1 MLEPNQLLY
10 NYQLSTI
17 NYQLSTINY
26 PLSTTMTGI
35 EPFLIPGAK
44 ILWELIKSLG
54 GNSFQSIT
62 DILQAQK
69 AIKKYF
75 DKYKSRYGLLK
86 LLAMPQSVDLE
97 SVYTPVRFLDRLTI
111 GSFQSLQDLEEAYRE
126 SARRRFQREK
136 SDNRDGIEVAKENQY
151 LMVLGGPGAG
161 KSTFLRRVGLEAFK
175 GKDGK
180 YQHDCLPVLLELKRF
195 QSDENN
201 KINLI
206 KAITEEF
213 HNFGF
218 PLSEEFT
225 IKALERGKLLVLLDG
240 LDEVPK
246 INLAKVIDGIESL
259 VTRYENNRFI
269 ASCRIAAYRS
279 LTQFRDIQL
288 ADFED
293 HQIQQFINNWF
304 QSNLDKESDTAAK
317 CWSTLNQEKNK
328 SAKEL
333 AQTPLLLTFLCLVY
347 GESLSFPPNR
357 SRLYQ
362 KALDI
367 FLKKWAAE
375 KRVEYGEICSGLNV
389 EVEKVLLSQIAY
401 DSFATNQLFFRQDEL
416 GKQMKDFLQDTV
428 DKPKYFDSKAVLEA
442 IAIQQGILVERAEE
456 FYSFSHLTLQEFL
469 TAFFIKKED
478 KLEELVNQ
486 HLTDERWRE
495 VFLLVAGLK
504 SRADE
509 LLELM
514 EVGAR
519 KLIDTPKLK
528 ELLLWAEEATAG
540 SEGDISPGGKRAI
553 AITLAYAYA
562 DTLADTKA
570 YTLGKACTLINAL
583 AYANTYSNLNALVE
597 ALFHANVFTITKA
610 FIKDYTKD
618 YTYALDQFIE
628 LAGDLEKFKIFS
640 QVNFTNLIEN
650 LQALKAKIPEDSS
663 TKKVDREFSFLI
675 VDTWLEAL
683 DLNHEQVTL
692 SEGELTALQKYFYV
706 NKLIVDC
713 KEAAV
718 RVSRTT
724 WSKIEQKM
732 LIVDS

>member
-1 MLEPNQLLY
+1 M
-10 NYQLSTI
+10 I
-17 NYQLSTINY
+17 
-26 PLSTTMTGI
+26 GI

-44 ILWELIKSLG
+44 ILWELTESLG
-54 GNSFQSIT
+54 EKRLQSIANE
-62 DILQAQK
+62 IEAKK
-69 AIKKYF
+69 ALKTYF
-75 DKYKSRYGLLK
+75 DKYKSRYGSLK

-111 GSFQSLQDLEEAYRE
+111 GSFQSLPDLVEAYRD

-151 LMVLGGPGAG
+151 LMVLGGPGTG

-175 GKDGK
+175 GKDGQ
-180 YQHDCLPVLLELKRF
+180 YEHDCLPVLLELKRF

-225 IKALERGKLLVLLDG
+225 IKALEEGKLLLLLDG

-279 LTQFRDIQL
+279 LNQFRDIQL

-293 HQIQQFINNWF
+293 DQIQQFINNWF
-304 QSNLDKESDTAAK
+304 QSDLDKEWDTAAK
-317 CWSTLNQEKNK
+317 CWSTLNEERNI

-347 GESLSFPPNR
+347 GEYLRFPVQR
-357 SRLYQ
+357 SQLYQ

-367 FLKKWAAE
+367 LLEKWAAE
-375 KRVEYGEICSGLNV
+375 KRVEYGEICPGLNV

-401 DSFATNQLFFRQDEL
+401 DSFATDQLFFPQDEL
-416 GKQMKDFLQDTV
+416 LKRIKDFLQDTA
-428 DKPKYFDSKAVLEA
+428 DKPKYFDGKAVLEA
-442 IAIQQGILVERAEE
+442 IAIQQGILVERAEGI
-456 FYSFSHLTLQEFL
+456 YSFSHLTLQEYL
-469 TAFFIKKED
+469 TALLIKEEDKED
-478 KLEELVNQ
+478 KLEELVHQ
-486 HLTDERWRE
+486 HLTDERWQE

-504 SRADE
+504 SSADR

-519 KLIDTPKLK
+519 KLIDSPKLK

-540 SEGDISPGGKRAI
+540 SEGDISPAGKRVIAI
-553 AITLAYAYA
+553 AYANANAYALAKAFANAYALAYAYA
-562 DTLADTKA
+562 NVYAYALAKA
-570 YTLGKACTLINAL
+570 YANAKAYALANAYAL
-583 AYANTYSNLNALVE
+583 AYANAKALTNA
-597 ALFHANVFTITKA
+597 K
-610 FIKDYTKD
+610 
-618 YTYALDQFIE
+618 ALDQFIE
-628 LAGDLEKFKIFS
+628 LAGDLEKLKIFS
-640 QVNFTNLIEN
+640 QVNFTQLTGN
-650 LQALKAKIPEDSS
+650 LQALQAKIPEDSS
-663 TKKVDREFSFLI
+663 TEKVHREFFFLI
-675 VDTWLEAL
+675 VNTWLEAL
-683 DLNHEQVTL
+683 HFNPEQVTL
-692 SEGELTALQKYFYV
+692 SEEELTAWRKYFYV

-718 RVSRTT
+718 RVSRST
-724 WSKIEQKM
+724 WWSMEQKM
-732 LIVDS
+732 LRV

>member
-1 MLEPNQLLY
+1 
-10 NYQLSTI
+10 
-17 NYQLSTINY
+17 
-26 PLSTTMTGI
+26 MTGI
-35 EPFLIPGAK
+35 EPFVIPGAK
-44 ILWELIKSLG
+44 ILWELIKSSS
-54 GNSFQSIT
+54 GNRLKSIANEIEAET
-62 DILQAQK
+62 ALK
-69 AIKKYF
+69 TYF

-86 LLAMPQSVDLE
+86 PLGMPQSVDLE
-97 SVYTPVRFLDRLTI
+97 SVYTPVRFLNKLTI
-111 GSFQSLQDLEEAYRE
+111 GSFQSLQDLEAAYRE
-126 SARRRFQREK
+126 SPRRRFQWEE
-136 SDNRDGIEVAKENQY
+136 SDNKDGIEVAKENPY

-180 YQHDCLPVLLELKRF
+180 YQHDCLPVLLELKDFKRN
-195 QSDENN
+195 ENN

-225 IKALERGKLLVLLDG
+225 IKALEEGKLLVLLDG

-246 INLAKVIDGIESL
+246 INLDQVIDGIESL

-269 ASCRIAAYRS
+269 ASCRIAAYKSSFKQRF
-279 LTQFRDIQL
+279 QDIQL

-293 HQIQQFINNWF
+293 DQIQQFINNWF
-304 QSNLDKESDTAAK
+304 QSDLDQESDTAAK
-317 CWSTLNQEKNK
+317 CWSTLNEERNQ

-347 GESLSFPPNR
+347 GDYLRFPVHR
-357 SRLYQ
+357 SQLYQ

-367 FLKKWAAE
+367 LLEKWAAE
-375 KRVEYGEICSGLNV
+375 KRVEYGEICPGLNV

-401 DSFATNQLFFRQDEL
+401 DSFAEDQLFFRQDEL
-416 GKQMKDFLQDTV
+416 VKEIKDFLQDTA
-428 DKPKYFDSKAVLEA
+428 DKPKYFDGKAVLEA
-442 IAIQQGILVERAEE
+442 IAIQQGILVERAEG
-456 FYSFSHLTLQEFL
+456 FYSFSHLTLQEYL
-469 TAFFIKKED
+469 TAFFIKEED

-486 HLTDERWRE
+486 HLTDERWQE

-504 SRADE
+504 TRADE
-509 LLELM
+509 LLKFM

-540 SEGDISPGGKRAI
+540 SEGDIPPAGKRAMVI
-553 AITLAYAYA
+553 ANAFAYAYSFAYAHAHAYAYA
-562 DTLADTKA
+562 FAHAYAYSFANAYALTYALTNANAVAFA
-570 YTLGKACTLINAL
+570 YTNAN
-583 AYANTYSNLNALVE
+583 AYSFAN
-597 ALFHANVFTITKA
+597 
-610 FIKDYTKD
+610 
-618 YTYALDQFIE
+618 ALDQFIE
-628 LAGDLEKFKIFS
+628 LAGDLEKLKIFS
-640 QVNFTNLIEN
+640 QVNFTNLIKN
-650 LQALKAKIPEDSS
+650 FQALKAKIPEDSS
-663 TKKVDREFSFLI
+663 TQEVRREFSFQI
-675 VDTWLEAL
+675 VDTWLQAL
-683 DLNHEQVTL
+683 DLSREQVTL
-692 SEGELTALQKYFYV
+692 SKEELKALQKYFYV

-724 WSKIEQKM
+724 WSEIEQKM
-732 LIVDS
+732 LRPFSEQ

>member
-1 MLEPNQLLY
+1 
-10 NYQLSTI
+10 
-17 NYQLSTINY
+17 
-26 PLSTTMTGI
+26 MTGI

-86 LLAMPQSVDLE
+86 LLGMPQSVDLE

-126 SARRRFQREK
+126 SARRRFQWEE
-136 SDNRDGIEVAKENQY
+136 SDNEDGIEVANENQY

-161 KSTFLRRVGLEAFK
+161 KSTFLRRVGWEAFK

-225 IKALERGKLLVLLDG
+225 IKALEQGKLLVLLDG

-269 ASCRIAAYRS
+269 ASCRIAAYQS
-279 LTQFRDIQL
+279 SFKQGFQDIQL

-293 HQIQQFINNWF
+293 DQIQQFINNWF
-304 QSNLDKESDTAAK
+304 QSDLDKESDTAAK

-347 GESLSFPPNR
+347 GKKLRFPVQR
-357 SRLYQ
+357 SQLYQ

-367 FLKKWAAE
+367 LLEEWAAE
-375 KRVEYGEICSGLNV
+375 KRVEYGEICPGLNV

-401 DSFATNQLFFRQDEL
+401 DSFAEDQLFFPKEEL
-416 GKQMKDFLQDTV
+416 MKRIKDFLQDTAAN
-428 DKPKYFDSKAVLEA
+428 PKYFDGKAVLEA
-442 IAIQQGILVERAEE
+442 IAIQQGILVERAEG
-456 FYSFSHLTLQEFL
+456 FYSFSHLTLQEYL
-469 TAFFIKKED
+469 TAFFIKEED
-478 KLEELVNQ
+478 KLEELVNE
-486 HLTDERWRE
+486 HLTDRRWQE

-540 SEGDISPGGKRAI
+540 SQGDISPAGKRAI
-553 AITLAYAYA
+553 ALANANAYANA
-562 DTLADTKA
+562 NALANA
-570 YTLGKACTLINAL
+570 YAL
-583 AYANTYSNLNALVE
+583 AYALANANANANAY
-597 ALFHANVFTITKA
+597 ALAYALANA
-610 FIKDYTKD
+610 NANANAYALANA
-618 YTYALDQFIE
+618 YANALDQFIK
-628 LAGDLEKFKIFS
+628 LAGDLEKLKIFS
-640 QVNFTNLIEN
+640 QVNFTNLIKN
-650 LQALKAKIPEDSS
+650 LQALEAKIPEDSS
-663 TKKVDREFSFLI
+663 TKEVHREFFFMIL
-675 VDTWLEAL
+675 DTWLEAL
-683 DLNHEQVTL
+683 HLSQEQVTL
-692 SEGELTALQKYFYV
+692 SKEELTSLKKYFYV

-713 KEAAV
+713 KDAAV

-724 WSKIEQKM
+724 WSEIEQKM